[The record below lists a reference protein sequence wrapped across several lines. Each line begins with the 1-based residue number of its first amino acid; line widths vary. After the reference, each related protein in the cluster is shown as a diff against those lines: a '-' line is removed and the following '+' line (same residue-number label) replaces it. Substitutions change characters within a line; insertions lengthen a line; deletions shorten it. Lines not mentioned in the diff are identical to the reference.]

1 MYKQSMIKRTIQK
14 ELAVAARE
22 YPVVTISGPRQSGKT
37 TLAKMQFPRHTY
49 CNLEDPDIRRL
60 ASMDPRAFFKQYP
73 APMIIDEVQ
82 RVPELL
88 SYIQVLADAAKERGQ
103 YILTGSHQLPLR
115 QAVSQSLAGRTAL
128 LELLPLSIN
137 ELAAA
142 GVTLSRD
149 EYIFQGFYPRIYSE
163 NTPPQTLYRNYLRT
177 YVERD
182 VRQILNIKNL
192 TLFEQFIHL
201 LAGRTGQV
209 LNLHSLGNDI
219 GVSSKTL
226 KEWLSVLEAS
236 FVVFRLPPYFE
247 NFGKRIIKS
256 PKIYFT
262 DTGLLC
268 YLLGIEKP
276 DQIMRDPALGQL
288 FENLVVMEALKARFN
303 QGKAPNLYF
312 FRDNNR
318 NEVDLIFNKAR
329 MLVPIE
335 IKAAMTWNPDFAKNI
350 RHFQRTIPAAQNGA
364 VIYSGDI
371 ESEIDQVATLN
382 FMRTAELFQ

>member
-1 MYKQSMIKRTIQK
+1 MIKREIEN
-14 ELAVAARE
+14 ELALVAKE

-37 TLAKMQFPRHTY
+37 TLAKMQFPEHAY
-49 CNLEDPDIRRL
+49 CNLEDPDTRRL
-60 ASMDPRAFFKQYP
+60 AERDPRAFFSQYP

-88 SYIQVLADAAKERGQ
+88 SYIQVLADETTKRGQ
-103 YILTGSHQLPLR
+103 YILTGSHQLSLR

-128 LELLPLSIN
+128 LELLPLSIG
-137 ELAAA
+137 ELSAA
-142 GVTLSRD
+142 GIKLSRD

-163 NTPPQTLYRNYLRT
+163 GVTPSTLYRNYLRT

-182 VRQILNIKNL
+182 VRQILNIKDL
-192 TLFEQFIHL
+192 SLFEQFIHL

-219 GVSSKTL
+219 GVTSKTL

-276 DQIMRDPALGQL
+276 EQIMRNPAFGQL
-288 FENLVVMEALKARFN
+288 FENLVVIEALKTRFN
-303 QGKAPNLYF
+303 QGKQANLYF
-312 FRDNNR
+312 FRDNNGH
-318 NEVDLIFNKAR
+318 EVDLIYSKGRTLF
-329 MLVPIE
+329 PIE
-335 IKAAMTWNPDFAKNI
+335 IKAAMTWNFNFLKGVDY
-350 RHFQRTIPAAQNGA
+350 FQRTIPAASKKGA
-364 VIYSGDI
+364 VIYSGKM
-371 ESEIDQVATLN
+371 ESQFGNTTVIN
-382 FMRTAELFQ
+382 FKRTGELFQ

>member
-1 MYKQSMIKRTIQK
+1 MIKREIES
-14 ELAVAARE
+14 ELALVAKE

-37 TLAKMQFPRHTY
+37 TLAKMQFPEHTY
-49 CNLEDPDIRRL
+49 CNLEDPDTRRL
-60 ASMDPRAFFKQYP
+60 AEQDPRAFFAQYP

-88 SYIQVLADAAKERGQ
+88 SYIQVLADETSERGQ
-103 YILTGSHQLPLR
+103 YILTGSHQLSLR

-128 LELLPLSIN
+128 LELLPLSMG
-137 ELAAA
+137 ELSAA
-142 GVTLSRD
+142 GVELSRD

-163 NTPPQTLYRNYLRT
+163 GTTPSILYRNYLRT

-182 VRQILNIKNL
+182 VRQILNIKDL
-192 TLFEQFIHL
+192 SLFEQFIRL

-219 GVSSKTL
+219 GVTNKTL

-236 FVVFRLPPYFE
+236 FIVFRLPPYFE

-268 YLLGIEKP
+268 YLLGIETPK
-276 DQIMRDPALGQL
+276 QIMRDRAFGQL
-288 FENLVVMEALKARFN
+288 FENLVVIEALKSRYN
-303 QGKAPNLYF
+303 QGKQPNLYF

-318 NEVDLIFNKAR
+318 HEVDLIFKKGR
-329 MLVPIE
+329 ILHPIE
-335 IKAAMTWNPDFAKNI
+335 IKAAMTWNSEFLKGIN
-350 RHFQRTIPAAQNGA
+350 HFQRTVPIAGKGT
-364 VIYSGDI
+364 VIYSGEMQPKLETAEVI
-371 ESEIDQVATLN
+371 H
-382 FMRTAELFQ
+382 FKRTAEIFQ

>member
-1 MYKQSMIKRTIQK
+1 MIKRTIQK
-14 ELAVAARE
+14 ELAIVAKE

-37 TLAKMQFPRHTY
+37 TLAKMQFPGHTY
-49 CNLEDPDIRRL
+49 CNLEDPDTRRL
-60 ASMDPRAFFKQYP
+60 AVEDARAFFKRYP

-88 SYIQVLADAAKERGQ
+88 SYIQGMADATKERGQ
-103 YILTGSHQLPLR
+103 YILTGSHQLSLR

-128 LELLPLSIN
+128 LELLPLSID
-137 ELAAA
+137 ELASA
-142 GVTLSRD
+142 GITLSRD

-163 NTPPQTLYRNYLRT
+163 NTTPQTLYRNYLRT

-182 VRQILNIKNL
+182 VRQILNIKDL

-201 LAGRTGQV
+201 LAGRAGQV

-247 NFGKRIIKS
+247 NFGKRVIKS

-268 YLLGIEKP
+268 YLLGIEKHE
-276 DQIMRDPALGQL
+276 QIMRDPALGQL
-288 FENLVVMEALKARFN
+288 FENLVVIEALKTRFN
-303 QGKAPNLYF
+303 QGKMPNLYF
-312 FRDNNR
+312 FRDNNGY
-318 NEVDLIFNKAR
+318 EVDLIFSKAR
-329 MLVPIE
+329 KLMPIE
-335 IKAAMTWNPDFAKNI
+335 IKASMTWNPDFAKGI
-350 RHFQRTIPAAQNGA
+350 RHFQHTIPIATKGA
-364 VIYSGDI
+364 VIYSGELQSDG
-371 ESEIDQVATLN
+371 DDVATLN
-382 FMRTAELFQ
+382 FTRTAELFQ